1 MFLRRISFFFSML
14 IIHLLVPIL
23 QITLFC
29 LCIGRKLT
37 DIPIG
42 FISREAIRSTSVSGL
57 VLDKIDKNVVN
68 LVEKII

>member
-1 MFLRRISFFFSML
+1 ML

-37 DIPIG
+37 DVPIG
-42 FISREAIRSTSVSGL
+42 FISREVVRSSSMSGI
-57 VLDKIDKNVVN
+57 VLDKIDKNVIN
-68 LVEKII
+68 LVE

>member
-1 MFLRRISFFFSML
+1 ML

-37 DIPIG
+37 DVPIG
-42 FISREAIRSTSVSGL
+42 FISREVVRSSSMTGI
-57 VLDKIDKNVVN
+57 VLDKIDKNVIN
-68 LVEKII
+68 LVE

>member
-1 MFLRRISFFFSML
+1 MISMSFVLFNFSML
-14 IIHLLVPIL
+14 AIHFLVPIL

-42 FISREAIRSTSVSGL
+42 FISREVVRSGSMSGL
-57 VLDKIDKNVVN
+57 VLEKIDKNVIN
-68 LVEKII
+68 LVI